1 MIRNVN
7 EIFEWTIEKVS
18 QLRLRP
24 GGGIDDTR
32 LDTKNMNLGGLVS
45 LLKNNDIIMAIGVV
59 IIVVMMIIP
68 LPPMLLDILLTLN
81 ISLSIIILLVCLFV
95 KEPLEYSSFPII
107 LLIATIFRL
116 GLNISSTRLIL
127 LYGSAGEVIHS
138 FGQFVVGGNYIVGF
152 IIFILLVVINFMVI
166 TGGATRVA
174 EVSARFT
181 LDSMPGK
188 QLSIDADLNSGLINE
203 EQAKARRRKLER
215 EADFYGTMDGASKF
229 VKGDA
234 TAGIIITVVNIFAG
248 IVIGVWQLKMDIMS
262 SLSTYTILTV
272 GDGLVSQLPALLISF
287 STGLIVSRASG
298 QEESLSDDIKKE
310 MFSNPIVLSIV
321 SVLLILMGLVPGM
334 PTVPFI
340 IVAIGLGWM
349 AFKKNK
355 LDEEKKVEAE
365 KEQKEEK
372 INEGK
377 VSKKKKK
384 ATRESVMELLNVETI
399 EMEIGYRLV
408 PLLDVE
414 QGGDLLE
421 RIAQIRRQTA
431 LDLGIVLPSIRVR
444 DNLQLS
450 PNSYQI
456 KLKGVP
462 IEVGE
467 VYPDRTLAMNSGGS
481 DNDLSVNG
489 ISAIEP
495 AFGLPAIWVEEA
507 DREMVE
513 TYGYTVVSPSAVI
526 STHLTEVIKKNAAE
540 IVSRAD
546 VQQLIENLKKEVSEE
561 YVSDLMKDINA
572 AEVQQ
577 ILYNLL
583 KERVS
588 VRDLKTILE
597 VISLQSRVSKNAD
610 YLTEQ
615 VRQALARS
623 ICKQNLA
630 DTGELLAVTLAPDV
644 ENTIAQGVS
653 PDGTSLTLDPEFTRK
668 LLDTLNYEL
677 EKAITSSG
685 SQPVL
690 LCSSPIRLPFRRL
703 IERTYPQIA
712 VMSYNEISNNVKA
725 KSIGVVRIMQSKV

>member
-1 MIRNVN
+1 MGKSIQKRMKLSTLSS
-7 EIFEWTIEKVS
+7 I
-18 QLRLRP
+18 
-24 GGGIDDTR
+24 
-32 LDTKNMNLGGLVS
+32 
-45 LLKNNDIIMAIGVV
+45 LKNNDIIMAIGIV

-68 LPPMLLDILLTLN
+68 LPPMLLDILLTVN

-95 KEPLEYSSFPII
+95 REPLEYSSFPII
-107 LLIATIFRL
+107 LLVATIFRL

-127 LYGSAGEVIHS
+127 LNGSAGDVIHS
-138 FGQFVVGGNYIVGF
+138 FGEFVVGGNYIVGF
-152 IIFILLVVINFMVI
+152 ILFILLVVINFMVI

-188 QLSIDADLNSGLINE
+188 QLSIDADLNAGLINE
-203 EQAKARRRKLER
+203 EQAKYRRRKLER

-248 IVIGVWQLKMDIMS
+248 IVIGVWQLKMDIMT
-262 SLSTYTILTV
+262 SLSTFTILTV

-287 STGLIVSRASG
+287 STGLIVSRAGG
-298 QEESLSDDIKKE
+298 QDESLGDNIKQE

-321 SVLLILMGLVPGM
+321 SVLLFLMGIVPGM

-340 IVAIGLGWM
+340 IVAIGLAWM
-349 AFKKNK
+349 AYSKNK
-355 LDEEKKVEAE
+355 LDEKKIEDDKVE
-365 KEQKEEK
+365 EEAKKQEGALGK
-372 INEGK
+372 IG
-377 VSKKKKK
+377 KKKKK

-444 DNLQLS
+444 DNLQLP
-450 PNSYQI
+450 PNNYQI
-456 KLKGVP
+456 KLKGVA
-462 IEVGE
+462 IESGE
-467 VYPDRTLAMNSGGS
+467 VYPDRNLAMNSGGS
-481 DNDLSVNG
+481 DNDLGING

-495 AFGLPAIWVEEA
+495 AFGLPALWVEEKDKEIA
-507 DREMVE
+507 E

-540 IVSRAD
+540 IISRAD
-546 VQQLIENLKKEVSEE
+546 IQQLVENLKKEVSEE
-561 YVSDLMKDINA
+561 YVTDLMKDLTA
-572 AEVQQ
+572 AEIQLIV
-577 ILYNLL
+577 YNLL
-583 KERVS
+583 RERVS

-597 VISLQSRVSKNAD
+597 VISLQSRVSKNGD

-630 DTGELLAVTLAPDV
+630 DTGELLAVTLAPEV

-653 PDGTSLTLDPEFTRK
+653 PDGGSLTLDPEFTRQ
-668 LLDTLNYEL
+668 LLDNLNYEL
-677 EKAITSSG
+677 EKAITTSG
-685 SQPVL
+685 NQPIL

-725 KSIGVVRIMQSKV
+725 KSIGVIRVSASRV

>member
-1 MIRNVN
+1 M
-7 EIFEWTIEKVS
+7 
-18 QLRLRP
+18 
-24 GGGIDDTR
+24 G
-32 LDTKNMNLGGLVS
+32 KNIQKQTMNLGGLAS
-45 LLKNNDIIMAIGVV
+45 LLKNNDILMAIGIV

-68 LPPMLLDILLTLN
+68 LPPMMLDILLTLN
-81 ISLSIIILLVCLFV
+81 ISLSVIILLVCLFV

-107 LLIATIFRL
+107 LLVATIFRL
-116 GLNISSTRLIL
+116 GLNVSSTRLIL
-127 LYGSAGEVIHS
+127 LNGSAGEVIHS

-248 IVIGVWQLKMDIMS
+248 IVIGLWQLKMDIMTA
-262 SLSTYTILTV
+262 LSTFTILTV

-310 MFSNPIVLSIV
+310 MFSNPMVLGIV
-321 SVLLILMGLVPGM
+321 SVLLFLLGMVPGM
-334 PTVPFI
+334 PTIPFLL
-340 IVAIGLGWM
+340 VAASLGWM
-349 AFKKNK
+349 AFKKDK
-355 LDEEKKVEAE
+355 ADKVQKVEEAKAAE
-365 KEQKEEK
+365 EAKKEEAGL
-372 INEGK
+372 GK
-377 VSKKKKK
+377 VAKKKKK

-444 DNLQLS
+444 DNLQLP
-450 PNSYQI
+450 PNTYQI

-462 IEVGE
+462 IESGE
-467 VYPDRTLAMNSGGS
+467 VYPDRSLAMNAGGS
-481 DNDLSVNG
+481 DNDLGING

-495 AFGLPAIWVEEA
+495 AFGLPAIWVEEKDKEIA
-507 DREMVE
+507 E

-526 STHLTEVIKKNAAE
+526 STHLTEVIKKNSAE

-546 VQQLIENLKKEVSEE
+546 IQQLIDNLKKEVSEE
-561 YVSDLMKDINA
+561 YVSDLMKDLTV

-577 ILYNLL
+577 IVYNLL

-597 VISLQSRVSKNAD
+597 VLSLQSRVSKNAD

-615 VRQALARS
+615 VRQALSRS

-630 DTGELLAVTLAPDV
+630 DTGELLAVTLAPEV

-653 PDGTSLTLDPEFTRK
+653 PDGSSLTLDPEFTRK
-668 LLDTLNYEL
+668 LLDNLNYEL
-677 EKAITSSG
+677 ERAISSSG
-685 SQPVL
+685 NQPVL

-725 KSIGVVRIMQSKV
+725 KSIGVIRVTAANV

>member
-1 MIRNVN
+1 
-7 EIFEWTIEKVS
+7 
-18 QLRLRP
+18 
-24 GGGIDDTR
+24 
-32 LDTKNMNLGGLVS
+32 MNLGAITS
-45 LLKNNDIIMAIGVV
+45 LLKNNDIIMAIGFV
-59 IIVVMMIIP
+59 IIVAMMIIP
-68 LPPMLLDILLTLN
+68 LPPILLDILLTLN
-81 ISLSIIILLVCLFV
+81 IFLSIIILLVCLFI

-107 LLIATIFRL
+107 LLVATIFRL

-127 LYGSAGEVIHS
+127 LTGSAGDVIHS

-248 IVIGVWQLKMDIMS
+248 IVIGLWQLKLDIMTA
-262 SLSTYTILTV
+262 LSTFTILTV

-298 QEESLSDDIKKE
+298 QEDSLSSDIKNE
-310 MFSNPIVLSIV
+310 MFSNSTVLGIV
-321 SVLLILMGLVPGM
+321 SGFGFVAGLIPGLPTLPFVLVAS
-334 PTVPFI
+334 
-340 IVAIGLGWM
+340 AIGWFAL
-349 AFKKNK
+349 AKSKAEK
-355 LDEEKKVEAE
+355 AEKIAAEKKEEEAKKAE
-365 KEQKEEK
+365 GGL
-372 INEGK
+372 GK
-377 VSKKKKK
+377 VAKKKKK
-384 ATRESVMELLNVETI
+384 ATRESVMELLSVETI

-408 PLLDVE
+408 PLLNVE

-444 DNLQLS
+444 DNLQLP
-450 PNSYQI
+450 PNNYQI

-467 VYPDRTLAMNSGGS
+467 VYPERSLAMNAGGGEM
-481 DNDLSVNG
+481 DLGING

-495 AFGLPAIWVEEA
+495 AFGLPAIWVDEA
-507 DREMVE
+507 DKEIVE
-513 TYGYTVVSPSAVI
+513 NAGYTVVSPSAVI

-546 VQQLIENLKKEVSEE
+546 IQQLVENLKKEVSEE
-561 YVSDLMKDINA
+561 YVADLMKDLTV

-577 ILYNLL
+577 IVYNLL

-597 VISLQSRVSKNAD
+597 VLSLQSRVSKNAD

-630 DTGELLAVTLAPDV
+630 DTGELLAVTLDPMV

-653 PDGTSLTLDPEFTRK
+653 PDGSSLTLDPDFTRR
-668 LLDTLNYEL
+668 LLDNLNYEL
-677 EKAITSSG
+677 EKAISSSG
-685 SQPVL
+685 NQPVL

-725 KSIGVVRIMQSKV
+725 KSIGVVRTAAGV

>member
-1 MIRNVN
+1 
-7 EIFEWTIEKVS
+7 
-18 QLRLRP
+18 
-24 GGGIDDTR
+24 
-32 LDTKNMNLGGLVS
+32 MNLGALS
-45 LLKNNDIIMAIGVV
+45 SILKNNDIILAIGIV
-59 IIVVMMIIP
+59 IIVAMMIIP
-68 LPPMLLDILLTLN
+68 LPPMMLDILLTLN
-81 ISLSIIILLVCLFV
+81 ISLSVIILLICLFI

-107 LLIATIFRL
+107 LLVATIFRL
-116 GLNISSTRLIL
+116 GLNVSSTRLIL
-127 LYGSAGEVIHS
+127 LNGSAGEVINS

-152 IIFILLVVINFMVI
+152 IIFVLLVVINFMVI

-248 IVIGVWQLKMDIMS
+248 IVIGLWQLKMDIMTA
-262 SLSTYTILTV
+262 LSTFTILTV

-298 QEESLSDDIKKE
+298 QEDSLSDDIKKE
-310 MFSNPIVLSIV
+310 MFSNPIVLAIV
-321 SVLLILMGLVPGM
+321 SVLLFLLGMVPGM
-334 PTVPFI
+334 PTIPFI
-340 IVAIGLGWM
+340 VVALSLGWL
-349 AFKKNK
+349 AFTKNK
-355 LDEEKKVEAE
+355 ADKAQKVEEAKAAE
-365 KEQKEEK
+365 EAKKEENAPGAK
-372 INEGK
+372 AG
-377 VSKKKKK
+377 KKKKK
-384 ATRESVMELLNVETI
+384 ASRESVMELLNVETI

-444 DNLQLS
+444 DNLQLP
-450 PNSYQI
+450 PNNYQI

-462 IEVGE
+462 IESGE
-467 VYPDRTLAMNSGGS
+467 VYPDRSLAMNSGGS
-481 DNDLSVNG
+481 DNDLSING

-495 AFGLPAIWVEEA
+495 AFGLPAIWVEEKDKEIA
-507 DREMVE
+507 E
-513 TYGYTVVSPSAVI
+513 TYGYTVVSASAVI

-546 VQQLIENLKKEVSEE
+546 IQQLIDNLKKEVSEE
-561 YVSDLMKDINA
+561 YVGDLMKDLTV

-597 VISLQSRVSKNAD
+597 VLSLQSRVSKNAD

-615 VRQALARS
+615 VRQALSRS

-630 DTGELLAVTLAPDV
+630 DTGELLAVTLAPEV

-653 PDGTSLTLDPEFTRK
+653 PDGTSLTLDPEFTRM
-668 LLDTLNYEL
+668 LLDNLNSEL
-677 EKAITSSG
+677 ERAISTSG
-685 SQPVL
+685 NQPVL

-725 KSIGVVRIMQSKV
+725 KSIGVVRVAPARA

>member
-1 MIRNVN
+1 MQ
-7 EIFEWTIEKVS
+7 FAK
-18 QLRLRP
+18 
-24 GGGIDDTR
+24 
-32 LDTKNMNLGGLVS
+32 LVT
-45 LLKNNDIIMAIGVV
+45 LLKNNDIIMAIGLV
-59 IIVVMMIIP
+59 IIVAMMIIP
-68 LPPMLLDILLTLN
+68 LPPMVLDILLTVN
-81 ISLSIIILLVCLFV
+81 ISLAVIILLICLFI

-107 LLIATIFRL
+107 LLVSTIFRL
-116 GLNISSTRLIL
+116 GLNVSSTRLIL
-127 LYGSAGEVIHS
+127 LNGSAGEVINS
-138 FGQFVVGGNYIVGF
+138 FGQFVVGGNYVVGF
-152 IIFILLVVINFMVI
+152 IIFIILVLINFMVI

-234 TAGIIITVVNIFAG
+234 TAGIVITVINIFGG

-262 SLSTYTILTV
+262 ALSTFTILTV

-298 QEESLSDDIKKE
+298 QEASLSDDIKKE
-310 MFSNPIVLSIV
+310 MFSNPTVLAIV
-321 SVLLILMGLVPGM
+321 SVLLFALGTVPGM
-334 PTVPFI
+334 PTIPFI
-340 IVAIGLGWM
+340 VVALSIAWF
-349 AFKKNK
+349 AYSKST
-355 LDEEKKVEAE
+355 EKKQEEAAVE
-365 KEQKEEK
+365 EQKKQEEGS
-372 INEGK
+372 IQEGK
-377 VSKKKKK
+377 IRKKKKK
-384 ATRESVMELLNVETI
+384 ATRESVMELLSVETI

-431 LDLGIVLPSIRVR
+431 LDMGIVLPSIRVR
-444 DNLQLS
+444 DNLQLP
-450 PNSYQI
+450 PNAYQI

-462 IEVGE
+462 IENGE
-467 VYPDRTLAMNSGGS
+467 VYPDRELAMNASGA
-481 DNDLSVNG
+481 DNDLNIDG
-489 ISAIEP
+489 INAIEP
-495 AFGLPAIWVEEA
+495 AFGLPAIWIEEK
-507 DREMVE
+507 DKDIVE

-526 STHLTEVIKKNAAE
+526 STHLTEVIKKNASE
-540 IVSRAD
+540 IISRAD
-546 VQQLIENLKKEVSEE
+546 IQQLIDNLKKEVSEE
-561 YVSDLMKDINA
+561 YVTDLMKDLSVGEI
-572 AEVQQ
+572 QQ
-577 ILYNLL
+577 IIQNLL
-583 KERVS
+583 RERIS

-597 VISLQSRVSKNAD
+597 VVSLQSKVSRNAD

-615 VRQALARS
+615 VRQSLARS

-644 ENTIAQGVS
+644 ENIIAQGVS
-653 PDGTSLTLDPEFTRK
+653 PDGTSLTLDPEFTRRM
-668 LLDTLNYEL
+668 LDSLNSEL
-677 EKAITSSG
+677 ERAISSSG
-685 SQPVL
+685 NQPVI

-703 IERTYPQIA
+703 IERTYPQIS

-725 KSIGVVRIMQSKV
+725 KSIGVVKVSASPV

>member
-1 MIRNVN
+1 
-7 EIFEWTIEKVS
+7 
-18 QLRLRP
+18 
-24 GGGIDDTR
+24 
-32 LDTKNMNLGGLVS
+32 MNLGGLAS
-45 LLKNNDIIMAIGVV
+45 LLKNNDILMAIGIV

-68 LPPMLLDILLTLN
+68 LPPMALDILLTLN
-81 ISLSIIILLVCLFV
+81 ISLSVIILLVCLFV

-107 LLIATIFRL
+107 LLVATIFRL

-127 LYGSAGEVIHS
+127 LNGSAGEVIHS

-248 IVIGVWQLKMDIMS
+248 IVIGLWQLKMDIMTA
-262 SLSTYTILTV
+262 LSTFTILTV

-310 MFSNPIVLSIV
+310 MFSNPMVLGIV
-321 SVLLILMGLVPGM
+321 SVLLFLLGMVPGM
-334 PTVPFI
+334 PTIPFLL
-340 IVAIGLGWM
+340 VAASLGWM
-349 AFKKNK
+349 AFKKDK
-355 LDEEKKVEAE
+355 ADKVQKVEEAKAAE
-365 KEQKEEK
+365 EAKKEEAGL
-372 INEGK
+372 GK
-377 VSKKKKK
+377 VAKKKKK

-444 DNLQLS
+444 DNLQLP
-450 PNSYQI
+450 PNTYQI

-462 IEVGE
+462 IESGE
-467 VYPDRTLAMNSGGS
+467 VYPDRSLAMNAGGS
-481 DNDLSVNG
+481 DNDLGING

-495 AFGLPAIWVEEA
+495 AFGLPAIWVEEKDKEIA
-507 DREMVE
+507 E

-526 STHLTEVIKKNAAE
+526 STHLTEVIKKNSAE

-546 VQQLIENLKKEVSEE
+546 IQQLIDNLKKEVSEE
-561 YVSDLMKDINA
+561 YVSDLMKDLTV

-577 ILYNLL
+577 IVYNLL

-597 VISLQSRVSKNAD
+597 VLSLQSRVSKNAD

-615 VRQALARS
+615 VRQALSRS

-630 DTGELLAVTLAPDV
+630 DTGELLAVTLAPEV

-653 PDGTSLTLDPEFTRK
+653 PDGSSLTLDPEFTRK
-668 LLDTLNYEL
+668 LLDNLNYEL
-677 EKAITSSG
+677 ERAISSSG
-685 SQPVL
+685 NQPVL

-725 KSIGVVRIMQSKV
+725 KSIGVIRVAAANV